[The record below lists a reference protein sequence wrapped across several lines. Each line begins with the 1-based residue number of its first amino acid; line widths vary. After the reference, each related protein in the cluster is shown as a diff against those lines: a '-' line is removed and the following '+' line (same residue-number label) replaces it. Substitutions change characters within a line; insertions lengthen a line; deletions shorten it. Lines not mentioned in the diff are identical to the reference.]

1 MINRAPLRGL
11 YIYKY
16 IYIVLMDHILFESFF
31 FHILSGGFR
40 FYLFPVLFVYNI
52 PLRDRKLTGIMPAQP
67 CGNFCLP

>member
-40 FYLFPVLFVYNI
+40 FYLFPLCYLCIIF
-52 PLRDRKLTGIMPAQP
+52 P
-67 CGNFCLP
+67 